1 MILMENSCSCFFLRL
16 EAEALYRAQ
25 LERYSALARSSM
37 LPPPAAA
44 YSPNPM
50 LYNPPA
56 SDLMNVTPTAA
67 LPTSNTSSASTLSTL
82 LSTTNSTS
90 SITPFT
96 STTDLST
103 TQLPHIHS
111 AATGSTST
119 DKPQQEIVHS
129 EKVASGKRKSIGG
142 DQASPAKKH
151 SWDINST
158 SSDATT
164 TTSNLLRPPPSLT
177 TPPEVVAPPPAE
189 IKLPTQPLDINA
201 VKNMAYN
208 IAPPFVPPPMT
219 TSAADTLVSSTSM
232 SPISSSSSSTSSMA
246 SKSSSQ
252 SNSTVSLLRG
262 IRAKGSSERTGT
274 PNTKSISAKKPFVR
288 PFEDD
293 YTNNSEECTP
303 KTEVVV
309 QTEKSNLNN
318 NNLDNG
324 EKLEK
329 EETNGQEVLNINNN
343 IITPNKKVCKVSS
356 SIDNVFIHYYYFT

>member
-1 MILMENSCSCFFLRL
+1 MSYLLMENSCLFFFPRL

-37 LPPPAAA
+37 LPPPAA

-56 SDLMNVTPTAA
+56 SDLMNVTPTPA
-67 LPTSNTSSASTLSTL
+67 LPSSNASSASTLSTL
-82 LSTTNSTS
+82 LSTTTSTS

-96 STTDLST
+96 STPDLST
-103 TQLPHIHS
+103 TQSPHIHS
-111 AATGSTST
+111 AATGSSST

-129 EKVASGKRKSIGG
+129 EKVAGGKRKSIGG
-142 DQASPAKKH
+142 DLASPAKKPA
-151 SWDINST
+151 WDVST
-158 SSDATT
+158 ASDASA
-164 TTSNLLRPPPSLT
+164 TSNLLRPPPSLT

-201 VKNMAYN
+201 VKNMAYS
-208 IAPPFVPPPMT
+208 ISPPFVPPMT
-219 TSAADTLVSSTSM
+219 TSATADTLVASTSM
-232 SPISSSSSSTSSMA
+232 TPVSSSSSPTSSTA
-246 SKSSSQ
+246 PKSGSQ

-274 PNTKSISAKKPFVR
+274 QITKSISSKKPFVR

-293 YTNNSEECTP
+293 YTNNSEECTL

-324 EKLEK
+324 EKIDK

-356 SIDNVFIHYYYFT
+356 SLFR

>member
-158 SSDATT
+158 SSDAITT
-164 TTSNLLRPPPSLT
+164 NSNLLRPPPSLT

-219 TSAADTLVSSTSM
+219 TSAADTLVASTSM

-274 PNTKSISAKKPFVR
+274 QQNTKSISAKKPFVR

-356 SIDNVFIHYYYFT
+356 